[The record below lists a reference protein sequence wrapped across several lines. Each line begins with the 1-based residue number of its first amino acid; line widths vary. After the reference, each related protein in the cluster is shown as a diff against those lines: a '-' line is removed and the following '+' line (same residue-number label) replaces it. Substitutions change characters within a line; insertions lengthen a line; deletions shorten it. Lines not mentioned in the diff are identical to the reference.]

1 MAKKKKESVEEIAE
15 ETGKVLGKG
24 FRKGVNIAKAF
35 VRGAEESYKKKNK
48 KNK

>member
-1 MAKKKKESVEEIAE
+1 MDKKKKDSIEEIAE
-15 ETGKVLGKG
+15 ETGKIIGKG
-24 FRKGVNIAKAF
+24 FRKGVNVAKAF

>member
-1 MAKKKKESVEEIAE
+1 MGKKKKNSLEEIAE
-15 ETGKVLGKG
+15 ETGKIIGKG

-35 VRGAEESYKKKNK
+35 ARGAEKSYKKKNK